1 MLLLAAWLFLSF
13 NFILHVPFFSTLP
26 NPPARALVCVCER
39 VYVWHS
45 SAAFRHSRAIFICIA
60 ETMWK
65 WNVYIWA
72 MEKHSSYASSDDE
85 KKIYANESERGEH
98 RREKK
103 SQQKCRKQQLNCNSW
118 WRFFCWWNCSVRAS
132 FIKAKKHKFSERTC
146 STRGNKSPAPSYKSK
161 WNSWK
166 CKEASL
172 QTKQLHEST

>member
-13 NFILHVPFFSTLP
+13 NFILHVPFFQLYP
-26 NPPARALVCVCER
+26 IRQPARSYVFARESMCGILQLLFATRARYLYALQKPCGNEM
-39 VYVWHS
+39 
-45 SAAFRHSRAIFICIA
+45 CIYGR
-60 ETMWK
+60 WK
-65 WNVYIWA
+65 NTA
-72 MEKHSSYASSDDE
+72 RTLQARTK

-98 RREKK
+98 WREKK

-118 WRFFCWWNCSVRAS
+118 WLFFCWWNCSVRAS